1 MRKLF
6 IGFIIISSCNN
17 TNNNK
22 IENRHIENLAE
33 NFMKTSVIPKMK
45 DPKPYEI
52 VGSKVVIKT
61 VADNV
66 ADYRFVYD
74 HLSFN
79 QTDSMENKR
88 HLDSIIKVSIHPDSI
103 ISITVN
109 VAYKTRYQFGDV
121 VTDSIKLGYNR
132 EKDTIFLW
140 PF

>member
-1 MRKLF
+1 MKRLF
-6 IGFIIISSCNN
+6 MAFIIISSCSN
-17 TNNNK
+17 TNSNK
-22 IENRHIENLAE
+22 IENKHIEKLAE
-33 NFMKTSVIPKMK
+33 NFMRTAVVPKMK

-61 VADNV
+61 VADNIN
-66 ADYRFVYD
+66 DYRFVYN

-79 QTDSMENKR
+79 QVDSMENKR
-88 HLDSIIKVSIHPDSI
+88 HLDSIIKVSLYPDSI

-109 VAYKTRYQFGDV
+109 VAYKTRYQYGDV

-132 EKDTIFLW
+132 EKDAIFLW